1 MHRRPASLWL
11 ALPLCGALAATGA
24 AAQTGRPAPA
34 PTAGLRTP
42 VLQAAR
48 ASAGIRVDGRL
59 DDDAWAQA
67 DTATGFVQQRPS
79 PGAAASQ
86 RTEVRVLYDDAALY
100 VAARMHDDRADSI
113 AAPLA
118 RRDVTGGL
126 YSDWFDVLVDSYH
139 DRRTGFRFAV
149 NPRGVRRDVY
159 HSNDANEDASWD
171 PVWEVATSV
180 DSAGWTAE
188 FRIPLS
194 QLRFP
199 RAAAGAER
207 TWGVNFSRTL
217 ARRDEVAFWS
227 EVPPNYTG
235 LVSRAG
241 DLRGLVGIGTPRRLE
256 VVPYTSA
263 RLTREPG
270 EPRDPFFSEN
280 ELAGSVGAD
289 VKAGL
294 PGGLTLSATINP
306 DFGQVEV
313 DPAVV
318 NLSAFETLLP
328 ENRPFFVEGVDI
340 FRFGNLLSFISPG
353 YAPYFYTR
361 RIGRAPQLGSQLPAG
376 VPVEYVDVPTQ
387 STILGAAKV
396 SGRTPGGWSVGILD
410 AVTGRESGRYA
421 AFDSAAGRFRTVE
434 SPVEP
439 LSNYFVGR
447 ARRDFRAGN
456 TLLGGIVTAT
466 HRDMEG
472 EVFDPF
478 LRSSAYI
485 GGVDAEHSWSKRTYA
500 LSGYVAGSLVNGS
513 EPAIAL
519 TQRSSARYFRR
530 PDGTDYLTY
539 DSTLTSMRG
548 YSAAV
553 AFRKT
558 GDWRGSFYYQEI
570 SPGFEINDAGYQTR
584 TDQRVLNALYGY
596 RRSRPGSTF
605 RDWFVRAFTG
615 QQWNYGGDHISSGYS
630 VRANATLNNLW
641 SGSATVTLSPRTI
654 NDRLTRGGPLSQDP
668 RYYALDGTLGSDPRK
683 PLVGSV
689 QGTYS
694 VDELGGYAHA
704 GLLTLSG
711 RPSETIRFSVQPQL
725 VVDRTINQYVAAPA
739 DPLAVETFGRR
750 YVMARLDQTTV
761 AVATRLDW
769 TFSPELSLQL
779 YAQPFLSAAGFSD
792 YKELVATR
800 SFRTESYGRDRG
812 TIEEVAP
819 NRFRVDPDGA
829 GPARPFSFG
838 QAFGQSDFNLR
849 SLRGNA
855 VLRWEWRPG
864 STLFVVWQQ
873 EREGLEYFGDFE
885 TGREFR
891 GIFDSP
897 TRNVLLIKATYW
909 LAP

>member
-1 MHRRPASLWL
+1 AE
-11 ALPLCGALAATGA
+11 
-24 AAQTGRPAPA
+24 
-34 PTAGLRTP
+34 LRTP
-42 VLQAAR
+42 VLQASR
-48 ASAGIRVDGRL
+48 AAAGVRVDGRL

-79 PGAAASQ
+79 PGTPASQ

-118 RRDVTGGL
+118 RRDVTSGL

-139 DRRTGFRFAV
+139 DKRTGFRFAV

-171 PVWEVATSV
+171 PVWEVATAV

-199 RAAAGAER
+199 RAAEGAER

-217 ARRDEVAFWS
+217 ARRDEIAFWS

-270 EPRDPFFSEN
+270 EARDPFFSEN
-280 ELAGSVGAD
+280 DFAGSLGAD

-361 RIGRAPQLGSQLPAG
+361 RIGRTPQLGALLPPG
-376 VPVEYVDVPTQ
+376 VPVEYRDVPTQ

-396 SGRTPGGWSVGILD
+396 SGRTPGGWSVGIMD
-410 AVTGRESGRYA
+410 AVTGKETGRYA

-439 LSNYFVGR
+439 LSNYLVGR

-456 TLLGGIVTAT
+456 TLVGGILTAT

-485 GGVDAEHSWSKRTYA
+485 GGIDAEHSWSKRTYA
-500 LSGYVAGSLVNGS
+500 LSGYVAGSLINGS
-513 EPAIAL
+513 ERAIAL

-530 PDGTDYLTY
+530 PDATDYLTY
-539 DSTLTSMRG
+539 DSTRTSMRG
-548 YSAAV
+548 YSAAL

-584 TDQRVLNALYGY
+584 VDQRVFNGLYGY
-596 RRSRPGSTF
+596 RRSKPGPTF
-605 RDWFVRAFTG
+605 RDWFVRVFTA
-615 QQWNYGGDHISSGYS
+615 QQWNYGGDHIGASYS
-630 VRANATLNNLW
+630 ARANVTLNNLW
-641 SGSATVTLSPRTI
+641 NGNATVTFAPRTLS
-654 NDRLTRGGPLSQDP
+654 DRLTRGGPLGLNPSYFGGD
-668 RYYALDGTLGSDPRK
+668 ALVGSDPRK

-689 QGTYS
+689 QGAYA
-694 VDELGGYAHA
+694 VDELGGYSKIAA
-704 GLLTLSG
+704 VALSG
-711 RPSETIRFSVQPQL
+711 RPTETIRFSVQPQW
-725 VVDRTINQYVAAPA
+725 VRERTIGQYIAAPA
-739 DPLAVETFGRR
+739 DPTATETFGRR
-750 YVMARLDQTTV
+750 YVLAELNQTTV
-761 AVATRLDW
+761 AVGTRLDW
-769 TFSPELSLQL
+769 TFSPRLSLQL
-779 YAQPFLSAAGFSD
+779 YAQPFISAAGFSD
-792 YKELVATR
+792 YKELVRPR
-800 SFRTESYGRDRG
+800 SFETRTYGREAG
-812 TIEEVAP
+812 TIQEVAP

-864 STLFVVWQQ
+864 STLFFVWQQ
-873 EREGLEYFGDFE
+873 EREGLEYFGDFDG
-885 TGREFR
+885 GREFR

-897 TRNVLLIKATYW
+897 SRNVLLIKATYW

>member
-1 MHRRPASLWL
+1 MHRRPTLLRL
-11 ALPLCGALAATGA
+11 ALPLCGALAAGA
-24 AAQTGRPAPA
+24 AAAQQPARPAPTPA
-34 PTAGLRTP
+34 AELRTP
-42 VLQAAR
+42 VLQASR
-48 ASAGIRVDGRL
+48 AAGGIRVDGRL
-59 DDDAWAQA
+59 DDAAWAA
-67 DTATGFVQQRPS
+67 AETASDFVQNRPT
-79 PGAAASQ
+79 PGAPASQ
-86 RTEVRVLYDDAALY
+86 RTEVRVVYDDDALY
-100 VAARMHDDRADSI
+100 VGARMFDDRPDSI

-118 RRDVTGGL
+118 RRDVTSGL
-126 YSDWFDVLVDSYH
+126 YSDFFDVLVDSYH
-139 DRRTGFRFAV
+139 DRRTGFRFTV

-171 PVWEVATSV
+171 PVYEVATAV

-217 ARRDEVAFWS
+217 ARRDEVAHWS
-227 EVPPNYTG
+227 ELPPNYTG

-270 EPRDPFFSEN
+270 ESRDPFFSEN
-280 ELAGSVGAD
+280 EVAGSIGAD

-353 YAPYFYTR
+353 YAPFFYTR
-361 RIGRAPQLGSQLPAG
+361 RIGRAPQLGAQLPAG
-376 VPVEYVDVPTQ
+376 VPVEYLDVPTQ

-410 AVTGRESGRYA
+410 AVTGKENGRYA
-421 AFDSAAGRFRTVE
+421 AFDSATGRFNTVE

-466 HRDMEG
+466 HRDMG
-472 EVFDPF
+472 DEVFDAF

-485 GGVDAEHSWSKRTYA
+485 GGIDAEHSWSKRTYA
-500 LSGYVAGSLVNGS
+500 LSGYVAGSQIYGS
-513 EPAIAL
+513 PEAIGL

-530 PDGTDYLTY
+530 PDADYLTY
-539 DSTLTSMRG
+539 DSTRTSMQG
-548 YSAAV
+548 YSAAI

-584 TDQRVLNALYGY
+584 VDQRVFNGLYGY
-596 RRSRPGSTF
+596 RRSKPGPTF
-605 RDWFVRAFTG
+605 RDWFVRAFTA
-615 QQWNYGGDHISSGYS
+615 QQWNFGGDLISSSYS
-630 VRANATLNNLW
+630 ARANATLNNLW
-641 SGSATVTLSPRTI
+641 NTTATVTYGPRTL
-654 NDRLTRGGPLSQDP
+654 NDRLTRGGPLGLTP
-668 RYYALDGTLGSDPRK
+668 GYYGADLLVGSDPRK
-683 PLVGSV
+683 TLVGAV
-689 QGTYS
+689 QGAWAE
-694 VDELGGYAHA
+694 DEIGGSNKVLAA
-704 GLLTLSG
+704 SLSG
-711 RPSETIRFSVQPQL
+711 RPTETLRFSVNPQ
-725 VVDRTINQYVAAPA
+725 VVWDHTIDQYVAAA
-739 DPLAVETFGRR
+739 TDPTATATFGRR
-750 YVMARLDQTTV
+750 YVLAELDQTTV
-761 AVATRLDW
+761 ALGMRLDW
-769 TFSPELSLQL
+769 TFTPTLSLQL
-779 YAQPFLSAAGFSD
+779 FAEPFVSAAEFSG
-792 YKELVATR
+792 YKELVKPR
-800 SFRTESYGRDRG
+800 SFETATYGVDRG
-812 TIEEVAP
+812 TIEEFAP
-819 NRFRVDPDGA
+819 NRFRVDPDGT
-829 GPARPFSFG
+829 GPARAFAFG

-864 STLFVVWQQ
+864 STLFFVWQQ
-873 EREGLEYFGDFE
+873 EREGLEFFGDFDG
-885 TGREFR
+885 GREFR

-897 TRNVLLIKATYW
+897 QRNVFLIKATYW

>member
-1 MHRRPASLWL
+1 MHRRPTFLRPAL
-11 ALPLCGALAATGA
+11 ALCGALAATGA

-34 PTAGLRTP
+34 ASADAPPP
-42 VLQAAR
+42 VLQASRA
-48 ASAGIRVDGRL
+48 ASAIRVDGRL
-59 DDDAWAQA
+59 DDADWALA
-67 DTATGFVQQRPS
+67 DTATGFVQLRPT

-100 VAARMHDDRADSI
+100 VAARMHDDHPDSI

-118 RRDVTGGL
+118 RRDVASGL

-171 PVWEVATSV
+171 PVWEVATAV

-199 RAAAGAER
+199 RAAEGAER
-207 TWGVNFSRTL
+207 TWGVNFSRTV
-217 ARRDEVAFWS
+217 ARRDEIAYWS
-227 EVPPNYTG
+227 KVPPNFTG
-235 LVSRAG
+235 LVSQAG

-256 VVPYTSA
+256 VVPYSSA

-280 ELAGSVGAD
+280 EFAGSVGAD

-361 RIGRAPQLGSQLPAG
+361 RIGRTPQLGGQLPPG
-376 VPVEYVDVPTQ
+376 VPVEYLDVPTQ

-396 SGRTPGGWSVGILD
+396 SGRTPGGWSVGIMD
-410 AVTGRESGRYA
+410 AVTGKESGRYA

-456 TLLGGIVTAT
+456 TLVGGIVTAT
-466 HRDMEG
+466 HRDMG
-472 EVFDPF
+472 DEVFDPF

-485 GGVDAEHSWSKRTYA
+485 GGIDAEHSWSKRTYSV
-500 LSGYVAGSLVNGS
+500 SGYVAGSLINGS
-513 EPAIAL
+513 ERAIAL

-530 PDGTDYLTY
+530 PDAADYLTY
-539 DSTLTSMRG
+539 DSTRTSMQG
-548 YSAAV
+548 YSAAL

-584 TDQRVLNALYGY
+584 VDQRVFNGLYGY
-596 RRSRPGSTF
+596 RRSKPGPTF
-605 RDWFVRAFTG
+605 RDWFVRVFTA
-615 QQWNYGGDHISSGYS
+615 QQWNYGGDHIASSFS
-630 VRANATLNNLW
+630 ARANVTLNNLW
-641 SGSATVTLSPRTI
+641 NASATLTHAPRTL
-654 NDRLTRGGPLSQDP
+654 NDRLTRGGPLTENP
-668 RYYALDGTLGSDPRK
+668 RYSGLDASVGSDPRK
-683 PLVGSV
+683 PLVASV
-689 QGTYS
+689 QGSYAN
-694 VDELGGYAHA
+694 DELGGFTRVA
-704 GLLTLSG
+704 GVSLSG
-711 RPSETIRFSVQPQL
+711 RPTSTIRFSVQPQL
-725 VVDRTINQYVAAPA
+725 VLDRNTGQYIAAPA
-739 DPLAVETFGRR
+739 DPTATATFGRR
-750 YVMARLDQTTV
+750 YVLADLRQTTV
-761 AVATRLDW
+761 AVGTRLDW
-769 TFSPELSLQL
+769 TFSPTLSLQL
-779 YAQPFLSAAGFSD
+779 YAEPFVSAGEFSD
-792 YKELVATR
+792 YKELSRPR
-800 SFRTESYGRDRG
+800 SFDTEVYGRDRG

-819 NRFRVDPDGA
+819 NRFRVDPDGT
-829 GPARPFSFG
+829 GPARAFNFG

-864 STLFVVWQQ
+864 STLFFVWQQ
-873 EREGLEYFGDFE
+873 EREGLEYFGDFDS
-885 TGREFR
+885 GREFR

-897 TRNVLLIKATYW
+897 SRNVLLIKATYW

>member
-1 MHRRPASLWL
+1 MHRRSTLLRL
-11 ALPLCGALAATGA
+11 ALPLCGALSAAGA
-24 AAQTGRPAPA
+24 AAQTGRPTPAPA
-34 PTAGLRTP
+34 AELRTP
-42 VLQAAR
+42 VLQASR

-67 DTATGFVQQRPS
+67 DTATGFVQQRPT

-86 RTEVRVLYDDAALY
+86 RTVVRVVYDDAALY
-100 VAARMHDDRADSI
+100 VAARMYDDRPDSI

-118 RRDVTGGL
+118 RRDVASGL

-139 DRRTGFRFAV
+139 DKRTGFRFAV

-171 PVWEVATSV
+171 PVWEVATAV

-199 RAAAGAER
+199 RAAEGAER
-207 TWGVNFSRTL
+207 TWGVNFTRIL
-217 ARRDEVAFWS
+217 ARRDEVAYWS

-256 VVPYTSA
+256 VVPYSSA

-270 EPRDPFFSEN
+270 EARDPFFSEN
-280 ELAGSVGAD
+280 DFSGSVGAD

-361 RIGRAPQLGSQLPAG
+361 RIGRSPQLGAQLPPG
-376 VPVEYVDVPTQ
+376 VPVEYRDVPTQ

-396 SGRTPGGWSVGILD
+396 SGRTPGGWSIGILD
-410 AVTGRESGRYA
+410 AVTGKESGRYA
-421 AFDSAAGRFRTVE
+421 AFDSVSGRFNTVE

-447 ARRDFRAGN
+447 ARRDFRDGN
-456 TLLGGIVTAT
+456 TLVGGIVTAT
-466 HRDMEG
+466 NRDMEDD
-472 EVFDPF
+472 VFDPF

-485 GGVDAEHSWSKRTYA
+485 GGIDAEHSWSRRTYA
-500 LSGYVAGSLVNGS
+500 LSGYFAGSQINGS
-513 EPAIAL
+513 ERAIAL
-519 TQRSSARYFRR
+519 AQRSSARYFRR
-530 PDGTDYLTY
+530 PDAADYLTY
-539 DSTLTSMRG
+539 DSTRTSMQG

-584 TDQRVLNALYGY
+584 VDTRIFNGLYGY
-596 RRSRPGSTF
+596 RRSKPGPVF
-605 RDWFVRAFTG
+605 RDWFVRAFTA
-615 QQWNYGGDHISSGYS
+615 QQWNFGGDHIGSALSLRG
-630 VRANATLNNLW
+630 NATLNNLW
-641 SGSATVTLSPRTI
+641 NGAATLTWGPRTL
-654 NDRLTRGGPLSQDP
+654 NDRLTRGGPLVQSPGFYGID
-668 RYYALDGTLGSDPRK
+668 ASAGSDPRK
-683 PLVGSV
+683 PLVMSGQVS
-689 QGTYS
+689 YAN
-694 VDELGGYAHA
+694 DELGGSTRVAA
-704 GLLTLSG
+704 LTLSG
-711 RPSETIRFSVQPQL
+711 RPTETIRFSVQPQV
-725 VVDRTINQYVAAPA
+725 VVDRTEGQYIAAPA
-739 DPLAVETFGRR
+739 DPTATATFGRR
-750 YVMARLDQTTV
+750 YVLSTLNQTTV
-761 AVATRLDW
+761 AVGTRLDW
-769 TFSPELSLQL
+769 TFTPSLSLQL
-779 YAQPFLSAAGFSD
+779 YAQPFISAAEFSN
-792 YKELVATR
+792 YRELAETR
-800 SFRTESYGRDRG
+800 TLKTNVYGKDVG
-812 TIEEVAP
+812 TIEEFAP
-819 NRFRVDPDGA
+819 NRFRVDPDGT
-829 GPARPFSFG
+829 GPARSFTFG

-864 STLFVVWQQ
+864 STLFFVWQQ
-873 EREGLEYFGDFE
+873 EREGLEYFGDFD
-885 TGREFR
+885 GRREFS
-891 GIFDSP
+891 GIFDAPS
-897 TRNVLLIKATYW
+897 RNVFLIKATYW